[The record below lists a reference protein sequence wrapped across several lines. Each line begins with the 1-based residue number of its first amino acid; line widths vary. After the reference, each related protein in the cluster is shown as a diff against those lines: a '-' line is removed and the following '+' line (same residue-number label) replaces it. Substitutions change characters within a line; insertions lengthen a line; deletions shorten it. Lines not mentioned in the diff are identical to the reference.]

1 MKDAP
6 PRRHVRMPL
15 LFGLAAS
22 LVVHAVAIIPL
33 LTAVMTARGQAR
45 HLEARFEPEDFRKL
59 PPPPPPE
66 VNLGLDDATASTLT
80 WIGYEEYEEHL
91 AALAEVEQ
99 AAFTPYP
106 GGAVS
111 PAPPNEGEPAAP
123 PEPQDDRAADSP
135 VTDEGPAEG
144 ASPFSLPA
152 FLSRLDALG
161 PLGARE
167 TQPVAAGE
175 AMGPLERDAPSAAAP
190 GDGKKDGAPKE
201 TGDRSTPL
209 VNVPPGPAAPAP
221 EVGEP
226 ADKQSDPTPTVRVSI
241 AELRIGRPLAAAG
254 LEIKTQK
261 PEFTILMRLTAAP
274 GNPLCELRFRRD
286 GKPARCLILRSS
298 GDSRVDAAIQ
308 SSLYRWRAKG
318 KKLEDLA
325 DGETVTVRIRIV
337 LGR

>member
-1 MKDAP
+1 
-6 PRRHVRMPL
+6 MPL
-15 LFGLAAS
+15 LLGLAAS
-22 LVVHAVAIIPL
+22 LVAHAVVIIPL

-45 HLEARFEPEDFRKL
+45 LIEARFEPEDFRKL
-59 PPPPPPE
+59 PPPPAPE
-66 VNLGLDDATASTLT
+66 VELGLDDATASTLT
-80 WIGYEEYEEHL
+80 WIGYKDYEAHL
-91 AALAEVEQ
+91 AALSEVEQ

-111 PAPPNEGEPAAP
+111 PAPPSEGEPAAP
-123 PEPQDDRAADSP
+123 PEPEARATDSAA
-135 VTDEGPAEG
+135 TDGGPAEG

-226 ADKQSDPTPTVRVSI
+226 ADKQSDPTSTVRVSI

-325 DGETVTVRIRIV
+325 DGETVTVRIWIV

>member
-1 MKDAP
+1 MMPRSNDAIFP
-6 PRRHVRMPL
+6 RMPL
-15 LFGLAAS
+15 LIGLAAS
-22 LVVHAVAIIPL
+22 LVAHAVVIIPL
-33 LTAVMTARGQAR
+33 LTAVMTAQGQGR
-45 HLEARFEPEDFRKL
+45 RLEARFEPEDFRKL
-59 PPPPPPE
+59 PPPSPPE
-66 VNLGLDDATASTLT
+66 VKLGLETATASTLT

-91 AALAEVEQ
+91 AALSEVEQ

-111 PAPPNEGEPAAP
+111 PAPPSEGEPAAP
-123 PEPQDDRAADSP
+123 PELEDRAADSAA
-135 VTDEGPAEG
+135 TDGGPAEG

-167 TQPVAAGE
+167 IKPVAAGE

-190 GDGKKDGAPKE
+190 GDGKKDAAAHKTGA
-201 TGDRSTPL
+201 RSRTL
-209 VNVPPGPAAPAP
+209 ANVPPGPAALAP

-226 ADKQSDPTPTVRVSI
+226 ADKQSDPTSTVEVSI
-241 AELRIGRPLAAAG
+241 ADLRIGRPLTAAG
-254 LEIKTQK
+254 LEIKTRK
-261 PEFTILMRLTAAP
+261 PHFTILMRLTAAP

-286 GKPARCLILRSS
+286 GKPAHCLILRSS
-298 GDSRVDAAIQ
+298 GDPRVDAAIQ

-325 DGETVTVRIRIV
+325 AGETINVRIRIV